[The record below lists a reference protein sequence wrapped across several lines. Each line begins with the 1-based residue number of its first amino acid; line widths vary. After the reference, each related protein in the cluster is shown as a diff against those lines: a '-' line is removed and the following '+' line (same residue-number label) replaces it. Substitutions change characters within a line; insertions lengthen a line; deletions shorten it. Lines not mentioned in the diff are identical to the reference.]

1 MNITTVR
8 LTAIAGALLLGV
20 GLLIGF
26 LPVHAAGVSCG
37 SAFVKT
43 DSAFVVDLAKAVRA
57 DRLGTDLDNPVG
69 TQAACS
75 DARSGRLVP
84 AVVFLVL
91 GGGGLLFAVVAGSAV
106 KRAPRPGPMGPYGP
120 AGPVPPYGPPCAG
133 PHR

>member
-1 MNITTVR
+1 MSRTTVR
-8 LTAIAGALLLGV
+8 LSALTAFVLLAV
-20 GLLIGF
+20 GLLVGF
-26 LPVHAAGVSCG
+26 LPVHAAGVNCG
-37 SAFVKT
+37 SAFVA
-43 DSAFVVDLAKAVRA
+43 SNG
-57 DRLGTDLDNPVG
+57 LGANEIESELGLVPGAGDALS
-69 TQAACS
+69 ACS

-120 AGPVPPYGPPCAG
+120 AGPVPPYGPPWAG